1 MMSGIQNQQPITVT
15 AEADRNFVTLLNG
28 YKHLKEIK
36 KITLICL
43 LLVAMVPF
51 AWVISAVAVFV
62 TLALCLGT
70 LAYVVISQEQVL
82 SELQRALY
90 SICLRSVS
98 DQVDLN
104 DGEVDPSQD

>member
-1 MMSGIQNQQPITVT
+1 MSGIQNQQPITVT

-28 YKHLKEIK
+28 YNHLKEIK